1 MLKTQVAPTHPYGVI
16 EGTGGYVYEKWP
28 DGRIRILSS
37 PREGAG
43 KFITR
48 DNAHYADVLA
58 EINQLSAG
66 AAPGMKDAA
75 PKLEQM
81 ARTVQPIGG
90 GGPGAIAA
98 PVTGSDV
105 PESQWREG
113 MAPISTKPADWRE
126 GMAPTSTEPQRG
138 HGAGAAAGA
147 GNQPLALNRRVRGQ
161 PAGVLDGWT
170 P

>member
-43 KFITR
+43 KFITQ

-66 AAPGMKDAA
+66 ATPGMKDAA

-90 GGPGAIAA
+90 GGPGAVSA

-105 PESQWREG
+105 PESQ
-113 MAPISTKPADWRE
+113 WRE

-138 HGAGAAAGA
+138 HGAGAAAAGA
-147 GNQPLALNRRVRGQ
+147 GDQPLALNRRVRGQ
-161 PAGVLDGWT
+161 PGNVLDGWT